1 MWARVRPLFL
11 STFKQQMSK
20 HSLPSSPR
28 SSSHSRS
35 PSSSAPS
42 QAGNTLESLSRTISS
57 LKSYVPSVPSGTLK
71 SYVPSLKTYA
81 EPSPPSVS
89 RPLSF
94 ATFSAAGEVEEG
106 SARGRGRGR
115 SRGIRGDAYQREEYV
130 DFQGD
135 TYERDRSEGA
145 PRGSAGRDDED
156 LYWDQQREVSLDKRP
171 RPRQEFERDYELDQ
185 DFDGYVRGS
194 DAEGREG
201 GEVEARERVTGED
214 QADTDL
220 IRWTEGGDEPLLREE
235 EDGPWSN
242 REEDGEDRPPRVDE
256 LLHQVEDIPSRRSEQ
271 DGPSRRSEQIA
282 PPSWRVPSRRE
293 GQDMERRHVRQK
305 TVVPPNSQQ
314 TALPSRQQTS
324 VPPNPQQTAVL
335 PSRQQTIV
343 PGRHTALLLDRQR
356 TIVAGKHAVLEREDE
371 EEEDTPV
378 LEFARQG
385 SGLAQV
391 MRGVAGQ
398 ASDRRGIADRGT
410 TAGAADAPS
419 ARGSPSG
426 RGGQP
431 RPGPAVVDLD
441 EEDESAQGIVD
452 LGAEE
457 IRTTAGGE
465 GGAKHAYAHPA
476 READLISWARWDL
489 LGDK

>member
-1 MWARVRPLFL
+1 MSNHPPLC
-11 STFKQQMSK
+11 
-20 HSLPSSPR
+20 SPR

-94 ATFSAAGEVEEG
+94 ATFSAGEVEEG
-106 SARGRGRGR
+106 SARGRGRGRGR

-135 TYERDRSEGA
+135 MYERDRSEGA
-145 PRGSAGRDDED
+145 RRGRAGRDDED
-156 LYWDQQREVSLDKRP
+156 LYWDQQREVSLDERPRGAHP

-194 DAEGREG
+194 DAEVREG
-201 GEVEARERVTGED
+201 GEVEVRERVTGED

-220 IRWTEGGDEPLLREE
+220 IRWTEGGDEPLMGEE
-235 EDGPWSN
+235 EDGPLSR
-242 REEDGEDRPPRVDE
+242 REEDEEDSPPRVDE
-256 LLHQVEDIPSRRSEQ
+256 VLHQAEDVPSRRNEQ

-293 GQDMERRHVRQK
+293 GEAVERRHVRQK

-314 TALPSRQQTS
+314 TVLPSRQQTS
-324 VPPNPQQTAVL
+324 VPPNSQQIAV
-335 PSRQQTIV
+335 PPGRQQTIV
-343 PGRHTALLLDRQR
+343 PGRYNALLDRQR

-398 ASDRRGIADRGT
+398 ASGSRGVADQAGVGR
-410 TAGAADAPS
+410 GAADQRTAADASS
-419 ARGSPSG
+419 AHGSPSG
-426 RGGQP
+426 RGGQR
-431 RPGPAVVDLD
+431 RPGQAVVDLD

-452 LGAEE
+452 LGAE
-457 IRTTAGGE
+457 E

>member
-1 MWARVRPLFL
+1 MSNHSPLC
-11 STFKQQMSK
+11 
-20 HSLPSSPR
+20 SPR

-106 SARGRGRGR
+106 AARGRGRGRGR
-115 SRGIRGDAYQREEYV
+115 SRGILGDAYQREEYV

-135 TYERDRSEGA
+135 MYERDRSGG
-145 PRGSAGRDDED
+145 PRRGRAGRDDED
-156 LYWDQQREVSLDKRP
+156 LYWDQQREVSLDK

-194 DAEGREG
+194 DAEVREA
-201 GEVEARERVTGED
+201 GEAEARERVTGED

-220 IRWTEGGDEPLLREE
+220 IRWTEGGDEPLMREEE
-235 EDGPWSN
+235 EDGPLPN
-242 REEDGEDRPPRVDE
+242 REEDEEDRPLRMDE
-256 LLHQVEDIPSRRSEQ
+256 VLHQSEDVPSRRSEQ

-293 GQDMERRHVRQK
+293 GEAMERRHVRQK
-305 TVVPPNSQQ
+305 TVVPPNPQQ

-324 VPPNPQQTAVL
+324 VPTNSQQAAVP

-356 TIVAGKHAVLEREDE
+356 TIVAGKHVVSQREE

-398 ASDRRGIADRGT
+398 PSDRRGVADQR
-410 TAGAADAPS
+410 GAADAPS
-419 ARGSPSG
+419 ARGSPSR
-426 RGGQP
+426 RGDQC
-431 RPGPAVVDLD
+431 RPGQEVVDLD
-441 EEDESAQGIVD
+441 LDDESAQGIVD